1 MVFGEG
7 KRKRRNKRIRQYR
20 NTAEGNVTPPRLP
33 LIYLCSIE
41 TGVSPCYPPKVSQA
55 NRPTPIY
62 KTNQFALWRA
72 TKPGARRVI
81 IKTLRTGISRASG
94 REARFEKVFALSY
107 TENASSR
114 TATADRTT
122 TFQLTTCGTERD
134 GVGQPRQWTLLIYRE
149 FEKGEG
155 RERSVKT
162 YHKGRSLFFSR
173 GVYTRWPPRTIR
185 KKRKE
190 HEPAIYSIGLAH
202 WILKSQIELTQTSEG
217 DATLLSE
224 AATFAIAPVAFFSSP
239 LSEVN
244 SSNGKFAA
252 VGNLHSWC
260 RPPRLAGAR
269 ANYASVWSA
278 GVCQFCSF
286 LRPTT
291 IPPRVFFKKVAP
303 VN

>member
-72 TKPGARRVI
+72 TKPGARRMI

-107 TENASSR
+107 TENAPSR

-162 YHKGRSLFFSR
+162 YHKGLPLFLSR
-173 GVYTRWPPRTIR
+173 GIYAVASANHPQKEKRARAGNILDRIGSLNFKISNRVNADIR
-185 KKRKE
+185 GRR
-190 HEPAIYSIGLAH
+190 HSSIGGGYLRH
-202 WILKSQIELTQTSEG
+202 C
-217 DATLLSE
+217 
-224 AATFAIAPVAFFSSP
+224 SSRVF
-239 LSEVN
+239 LQSFER
-244 SSNGKFAA
+244 GKFLEREIRGSWKPPLVVSSTT
-252 VGNLHSWC
+252 VGRRSRKLRLRLIRGCLPILFVFTPDNHPS
-260 RPPRLAGAR
+260 PRLFQK
-269 ANYASVWSA
+269 SSA
-278 GVCQFCSF
+278 G
-286 LRPTT
+286 
-291 IPPRVFFKKVAP
+291 
-303 VN
+303 

>member
-1 MVFGEG
+1 MKFICAFFNNNRTGDNNFVTKDSSLFSTRENSPRQKHKEDRVVFGEE

-107 TENASSR
+107 TENAPSR

-162 YHKGRSLFFSR
+162 YHKGRSPFFSR

-202 WILKSQIELTQTSEG
+202 
-217 DATLLSE
+217 
-224 AATFAIAPVAFFSSP
+224 
-239 LSEVN
+239 
-244 SSNGKFAA
+244 
-252 VGNLHSWC
+252 
-260 RPPRLAGAR
+260 
-269 ANYASVWSA
+269 
-278 GVCQFCSF
+278 
-286 LRPTT
+286 
-291 IPPRVFFKKVAP
+291 
-303 VN
+303 

>member
-107 TENASSR
+107 TENAPSR

-162 YHKGRSLFFSR
+162 YHKGLPLFLSR
-173 GVYTRWPPRTIR
+173 GIYAVASANHPQKEKRARAGNILDRIGSLNFKISNRVNADIR
-185 KKRKE
+185 GRRLF
-190 HEPAIYSIGLAH
+190 Y
-202 WILKSQIELTQTSEG
+202 
-217 DATLLSE
+217 SE

-244 SSNGKFAA
+244 FSNGKFAA

-269 ANYASVWSA
+269 ANYASV
-278 GVCQFCSF
+278 
-286 LRPTT
+286 
-291 IPPRVFFKKVAP
+291 
-303 VN
+303 

>member
-107 TENASSR
+107 TENAPSR
-114 TATADRTT
+114 SGPHHDVPVDHVWN
-122 TFQLTTCGTERD
+122 GERRCRPTSTVD
-134 GVGQPRQWTLLIYRE
+134 AFDLSRIRKGRRE
-149 FEKGEG
+149 